1 MAEIKVTDR
10 RMFAPDGTLRE
21 EYLREL
27 EEAEAEAAKDGGDAT
42 AEPTPVAAE
51 PPAAPVAT
59 PEPAP
64 VPEAGVDAL
73 PEAPENPPPGLLDL
87 AEFLAGWALASMGDV
102 PRPDGQLGRDL
113 DAARYY
119 IDLLGALH
127 RQWSGRLGPQESR
140 VLESYLDQ
148 LRLRFVAHRG

>member
-27 EEAEAEAAKDGGDAT
+27 DAAEAATPKQRPET
-42 AEPTPVAAE
+42 APEPPSVAAK
-51 PPAAPVAT
+51 A
-59 PEPAP
+59 PEPA
-64 VPEAGVDAL
+64 EAVAESAGEAL
-73 PEAPENPPPGLLDL
+73 PTAPSNPPPGLLDL

-127 RQWSGRLGPQESR
+127 RQWASRLAPQESR

-148 LRLRFVAHRG
+148 LRLRYVAHRG